1 MTAFG
6 RARKINEAG
15 DRDITAEIKSVNS
28 RYLDCTVKL
37 PRAYSFLEEKIKAY
51 LTERGIS
58 RGKVEIF
65 IGVDVLEETG
75 LAITVD
81 HAVADSYLA
90 ALYDL
95 RDTYGL
101 KDDISVMSVAA
112 NRDLFKIEKPED
124 DAERDWL
131 DVRSVLSD
139 AVDMFIAARER
150 EGANLEEDIM
160 KKAEIIKGYAEK
172 IKELSER
179 DIAGYGAKL
188 EERRA
193 AGTYTGKYS
202 ALHHFFGYEGRCAFP
217 SNFDA
222 DYCYSLGYN
231 AFMLIQYG
239 YTGYLSKVSNLS
251 RPAEEWVAGG
261 MPITKMMNMERRHG
275 EDKPVIRKAL
285 VELDGAPFKY
295 FEAHRQEWAENTCYT
310 FPGAIQYFGPAS
322 VCDLTTRTLALEKGC

>member
-90 ALYDL
+90 ALYDR

-188 EERRA
+188 EERIKKFLSDFEIDVAEQRILTEAAIYADRA
-193 AGTYTGKYS
+193 AIDEELVRLDS
-202 ALHHFFGYEGRCAFP
+202 HFKAMRDIVRTPEPAGRKLDFLLQEMNRETNTIGSKA
-217 SNFDA
+217 N
-222 DYCYSLGYN
+222 N
-231 AFMLIQYG
+231 AEI
-239 YTGYLSKVSNLS
+239 
-251 RPAEEWVAGG
+251 
-261 MPITKMMNMERRHG
+261 
-275 EDKPVIRKAL
+275 
-285 VELDGAPFKY
+285 
-295 FEAHRQEWAENTCYT
+295 AHIVVDIKTE
-310 FPGAIQYFGPAS
+310 
-322 VCDLTTRTLALEKGC
+322 LEKIREQIQNIE